1 MRDELITHLKTL
13 NLGTVKVSEELPFN
27 KDGEPLYLKNFKSIY
42 VDRPTLNQEG
52 VINTLDGA
60 SLVNQE
66 TIVTA
71 YLTVDA
77 KNQPSNMDTIVSA
90 LRTAKGNV
98 TTDAR
103 INRTV
108 SVTQS
113 YEGDALVTEFEYRFV
128 ELLTS

>member
-52 VINTLDGA
+52 VINTLDGS

-66 TIVTA
+66 TIVAA

-77 KNQPSNMDTIVSA
+77 KNQPSNMDAIVSA
-90 LRTAKGNV
+90 MRTAKGNV
-98 TTDAR
+98 TTDNH

-108 SVTQS
+108 SVSQQYS
-113 YEGDALVTEFEYRFV
+113 GDALVTVFEYRFT

>member
-1 MRDELITHLKTL
+1 MRDELIAHLKTL
-13 NLGTVKVSEELPFN
+13 SLGTVKVSEELPYS
-27 KDGEPLYLKNFKSIY
+27 KDGDPLYLKNFKSIY
-42 VDRPTLNQEG
+42 IDRPTLNQEG

-77 KNQPSNMDTIVSA
+77 KNQPSNLSDVIAYMRSA
-90 LRTAKGNV
+90 KAAV
-98 TTDAR
+98 TTTSR

-108 SVTQS
+108 SIAQE
-113 YEGDALVTEFEYRFV
+113 YQGDALVTVFEYRFI
-128 ELLTS
+128 ELLT